1 MAENSGS
8 KKQSDLF
15 LNSGEKPFILVDGS
29 SYLFRAF
36 YALPNLTAPSGL
48 PTGAILGVLNM
59 LNKLIEDFDPVYM
72 AVVFDAK
79 GKNFRHELFPAY
91 KANRTAMPD
100 ELRVQIEPLHELI
113 KLMGLPLIIE
123 SGVEAD
129 DVIGTLATEAAK
141 AGQKVLISSGDKD
154 IAQLVNSEIT
164 MIDTMKEAVYDIP
177 GVKEKFGV
185 WPAQMVDY
193 LTLIGDASD
202 NIPGVDKVGPKTAVK
217 WLESYESLENIFKN
231 MENISGKVGENL
243 RAAEKTLPLSK
254 TLIQILCDLKLA
266 EKWND
271 LIRQPVDAEKLLP
284 LFERYGFKSW
294 VKKFFKEI
302 SGISDSKELKNLN
315 DLSGKASEENREIS
329 SESSSFASSFS
340 SGSNSD
346 EILTKSRFAGQVC
359 DYQCIQTQEAFEI
372 FLDQLQKTEVF
383 AIDTETTSLDEMT
396 AKLVGL
402 SFSWKVGEGFYIPL
416 NHVGLDFPVQLPE
429 SLVLEALKPI
439 LASEKSLKI
448 GQNLKYDLKILSR
461 YGIFLGGK
469 LFDTMLAS
477 FVLEAGQTRHD
488 MDTLAM
494 RHLGRETISYE
505 SITGKGAK
513 AINFSE
519 VSLEIASKYAAED
532 ADITFDL
539 YEYFSKKLAETPK
552 LLELFETIEM
562 PLLKVLAEIELRGVL
577 INADMLNAQSI
588 EMGNLLLDLE
598 KKAYSAAGQEFNLA
612 SPKQLQFILFEKM
625 QLPTMKKTPKGD
637 ASTSEEV
644 LQELSES
651 YELPALILEHRHLS
665 KLKSTYT
672 EKLPKQINSETGR
685 VHTHYHQ
692 AGAATGRLS
701 SSDPNLQNI
710 PIRSELGRRIRQAF
724 IAPAGKVLLAADY
737 SQVELRIMAHFS
749 GDKALIHAFL
759 NGEDVH
765 KATASEVFEVPL
777 DSVTGEMRRRAK
789 AINFGLI
796 YGMSAFGLAKQLGVG
811 RDQAAQYIDRYFER
825 YPGVLNFMENTRKSA
840 AETGYVETA
849 FGRRL
854 YLADI
859 NSRNGAA
866 RKGAERAAIN
876 APLQGTAADMIK
888 KAMFSIHDF
897 FDGKS
902 GIQMIMQVHDELVF
916 EIDPNQIDLEMAKSK
931 IKNLMIDAGSG
942 LSVPALVDIG
952 MGQNW
957 DEAH

>member
-1 MAENSGS
+1 MAENLGLQ
-8 KKQSDLF
+8 KPSDLF
-15 LNSGEKPFILVDGS
+15 VDVAKNAEKPFVLVDGS

-36 YALPNLTAPSGL
+36 YALPNLTAPNGL

-59 LNKLIEDFDPVYM
+59 LNKLMEDFDPVYM
-72 AVVFDAK
+72 AVIFDAK

-91 KANRTAMPD
+91 KANRAAMPD

-129 DVIGTLATEAAK
+129 DVIGTLATEASK
-141 AGQKVLISSGDKD
+141 MGKKVLISSGDKD
-154 IAQLVNSEIT
+154 IAQLVNAEIT
-164 MIDTMKEAVYDIP
+164 MIDTMKDVVYDIP

-185 WPAQMVDY
+185 WPYQMIDY
-193 LTLIGDASD
+193 LTLIGDTSD
-202 NIPGVDKVGPKTAVK
+202 NIPGVEKVGPKTAVK
-217 WLESYESLENIFKN
+217 WLESYENLENIFKN
-231 MENISGKVGENL
+231 IENISGKVGENL
-243 RAAEKTLPLSK
+243 RAAQEILPLSK
-254 TLIQILCDLKLA
+254 KLIQILCDLKLS
-266 EKWND
+266 ESWTD
-271 LIRQPVDAEKLLP
+271 LVRQPIHTAELLP
-284 LFERYGFKSW
+284 LLEKYGFKSW
-294 VKKFFKEI
+294 VKKFSSVKQE
-302 SGISDSKELKNLN
+302 
-315 DLSGKASEENREIS
+315 ASPSIDP
-329 SESSSFASSFS
+329 
-340 SGSNSD
+340 GSLQSD
-346 EILTKSRFAGQVC
+346 EIFIKRSHPSV
-359 DYQCIQTQEAFEI
+359 DYQCIQTPEVFQDFLQQLKNVEAFA
-372 FLDQLQKTEVF
+372 F
-383 AIDTETTSLDEMT
+383 DTETTSLDEMT
-396 AKLVGL
+396 ATLVGL
-402 SFSWKVGEGFYIPL
+402 SFSWKAGQGFYIPL
-416 NHVGLDFPVQLPE
+416 NHVGLDFPVQLE
-429 SLVLEALKPI
+429 ENVVLEALQPI
-439 LASEKSLKI
+439 LASEKALKI
-448 GQNLKYDLKILSR
+448 GQNLKYDLKVLSR
-461 YGIFLGGK
+461 YGLKVGGK

-519 VSLEIASKYAAED
+519 VSLDVASKYAAED

-539 YEYFSKKLAETPK
+539 YDFFSKKLADNPS
-552 LLELFETIEM
+552 LLKVFETIEM
-562 PLLKVLAEIELRGVL
+562 PLLKVLVEMELKGVL
-577 INADMLNAQSI
+577 INADMLNSQSV

-598 KKAYSAAGQEFNLA
+598 RKAYAEAGQEFNLA

-625 QLPTMKKTPKGD
+625 QLPVKKKTPKGD

-644 LQELSES
+644 LQELAED
-651 YELPALILEHRHLS
+651 YELPAFILEHRHMS

-672 EKLPKQINSETGR
+672 EKLPKQVNLETGR

-710 PIRSELGRRIRQAF
+710 PIRTELGRRIRQAF
-724 IAPAGKVLLAADY
+724 IAPPGKVLLAADY

-749 GDKALIHAFL
+749 GDKALINAFL

-777 DSVTGEMRRRAK
+777 ESVTAEMRRRAK
-789 AINFGLI
+789 AINFGLM

-825 YPGVLNFMENTRKSA
+825 YPGVLRFMEDTRKQA
-840 AETGYVETA
+840 AEKGYVETA

-854 YLADI
+854 YLPDI
-859 NSRNGAA
+859 QSKNGAA

-888 KAMFSIHDF
+888 KAMFNIQAF
-897 FDGKS
+897 FHESS
-902 GIQMIMQVHDELVF
+902 GIDMIMQVHDELVF
-916 EIDPNQIDLEMAKSK
+916 EIDPARIEINKAKSE
-931 IKNLMIDAGSG
+931 IRVLMIEAGAG

-952 MGQNW
+952 VGKNW